1 MADVDN
7 ALRKPAPDSE
17 RASPEKVLL
26 RNCFAAVVLT
36 LTAVGAR
43 KSCRP
48 GERIVRLLVRLD
60 DPFIALDKIKP
71 P

>member
-17 RASPEKVLL
+17 RASPEKALL
-26 RNCFAAVVLT
+26 RNCFAAVVLK
-36 LTAVGAR
+36 LAAAGAM
-43 KSCRP
+43 KSCQP
-48 GERIVRLLVRLD
+48 GERIMRLLVRLD
-60 DPFIALDKIKP
+60 EPFIALDKIQP